1 MAPNGRKK
9 VTVQY
14 RKFDDIAGAFG
25 VLTLHAALAS
35 CMKQPKAN
43 GLVGDDAACRKNEN
57 QNYGTIVLNAYE
69 DKPEFFFGEF
79 VRFDPGADLPLL
91 QMQTGAKAYNLT
103 QAHAPD
109 GHEPVKGVL
118 YLMAIGNHAILIE
131 NDLSTGRVENYLSWL
146 LGEGSGTVG
155 SGAHVM
161 LVAELAPQSGAQQ
174 LSQVEQIVFKPK
186 PVTSM
191 AAAPSEGSKEE
202 IATIGATSRGVA
214 DTNAFEV
221 LRAAGMDDVDIERMV
236 QDNTQIEV
244 TLQIKFKGKRKRKP
258 LGITD
263 ANRLLRNIPEDELT
277 LIGPGGRQ
285 KEGRIVK
292 LSYPANV
299 ELIGSLLKTP
309 DVVRALH
316 EGYKYFVTN
325 GYIDG

>member
-1 MAPNGRKK
+1 M
-9 VTVQY
+9 
-14 RKFDDIAGAFG
+14 
-25 VLTLHAALAS
+25 
-35 CMKQPKAN
+35 
-43 GLVGDDAACRKNEN
+43 
-57 QNYGTIVLNAYE
+57 
-69 DKPEFFFGEF
+69 
-79 VRFDPGADLPLL
+79 RFDPGADLPLL

-244 TLQIKFKGKRKRKP
+244 TLQIKFKGNRKRKP